1 MKRFIFNLKVLL
13 LVLFLPIVLWAQNQK
28 NQIENPFE
36 KDSIQ
41 LAQLM
46 IDIESATDSLV
57 WQKNIDQYIALT
69 NQLKNSKLKS
79 IQQKGKDLA
88 LKVDY
93 FTCKGLYQDNQPE
106 RRKNCLIALLQRY
119 EKNDLP
125 TWTNDMYSEISRAYQ
140 FTKDFYHAELYLNK
154 AINWVSKTN
163 NVKKLKDYY
172 IQYSF
177 LKKEL
182 FQYEK
187 SLDWLLK
194 AEKLIGKNKTYED
207 VDVYFSLGNLY
218 FDLEKTNQAITYY
231 EKADKILKE
240 ENFDINNKL
249 EILIGLARA
258 YNELKNYTQAEKY
271 INQAKKLLPKEE
283 SLYKALVYN
292 NSGIIALSQKQLEKA
307 IAEYEVSL
315 KTFEFF
321 KSDYGVVNTL
331 ISLGHTYIMV
341 DSLRSKSSLDSKKL
355 NINTI
360 QLKKA
365 EQYLLDAKAIA
376 GRINEPKVTQA
387 VYNNLRKLYK
397 TKGDYKNAYN
407 CYAEELIMKDSINN
421 QKSIIKFNEQAIKFE
436 YQKQK
441 ELDSIQNA
449 NEKQL
454 ILAKVEK
461 TKVEKRLLWLGIFT
475 LLLLAGMGFARYK
488 YLRNKNELAI
498 QKQQNLI
505 EKQQKAVIETELEL
519 LRAQINPHFLFNVI
533 NTIYFKIDKKNN
545 DAREALLGFSEIL
558 RYQLYECNVDKVPV
572 EKEIQ
577 YIKEYIQLQL
587 LRKPDNTVC
596 NLSIAPSVENFMITP
611 LLLIPFIENAFKYL
625 SNHKDQ
631 PNIITINL
639 TKQNNSFTFDIEN
652 DYQEVVSTVELKNS
666 GIGINNVKRRLE
678 LLYPNQHQLE
688 ISQNGQQYQV
698 KLTLQL
704 T

>member
-36 KDSIQ
+36 KDSIL

-46 IDIESATDSLV
+46 IDIESATDSVV

-106 RRKNCLIALLQRY
+106 RRKDCLIALLQRY

-125 TWTNDMYSEISRAYQ
+125 TWTNDIYSEISRAYQ

-163 NVKKLKDYY
+163 NVEKLKDYY

-341 DSLRSKSSLDSKKL
+341 DSLRSKSSLDSKQL

-421 QKSIIKFNEQAIKFE
+421 QKSIIKFNEQTIKFE

-454 ILAKVEK
+454 ILAKIEK

-587 LRKPDNTVC
+587 LRKPDNTIC

-631 PNIITINL
+631 PNNITINL
-639 TKQNNSFTFDIEN
+639 TKQNNSFIFDIDN
-652 DYQEVVSTVELKNS
+652 DYQEVASTVELKNS